1 MAQANRNNACECHL
15 QAAQAETQVLGSATR
30 QPKHQSGKVKQSQGD
45 LGVTNELKYACRP
58 QGEQTGKTLHKIF
71 PDKAGPGPPAKSPN
85 LRGGGSPLFTL
96 HTSPASNHR
105 GVGQGPFQRITA
117 DTHTMW
123 THIPQ
128 QAGQRHYNCR
138 PKYCKRPQHLPT
150 CKTGT
155 FMLELCQCDHTRQTI
170 CSGSPPASRHTTSCT
185 SRLKLSKRITKTTTT
200 SLLQRVYGR

>member
-1 MAQANRNNACECHL
+1 MNRQGKHYTKFSLTKQAQAPQPRVQTCEGGARAHCSHFTHP
-15 QAAQAETQVLGSATR
+15 QPAT
-30 QPKHQSGKVKQSQGD
+30 
-45 LGVTNELKYACRP
+45 
-58 QGEQTGKTLHKIF
+58 TG
-71 PDKAGPGPPAKSPN
+71 
-85 LRGGGSPLFTL
+85 
-96 HTSPASNHR
+96 

>member
-1 MAQANRNNACECHL
+1 MALVNRNNACECHL

-45 LGVTNELKYACRP
+45 LSVTNELKYACRP

-71 PDKAGPGPPAKSPN
+71 PDKAGPGPPSQESKPA
-85 LRGGGSPLFTL
+85 RGGREPTV
-96 HTSPASNHR
+96 HTSLIPSQQP
-105 GVGQGPFQRITA
+105 QGPFQKITA